1 MVIRP
6 SLSLLQ
12 TIHLGPSESVMV
24 IYGATG
30 KYADGVNTVVT
41 SLTIVT
47 NVTTYGPYGRP
58 SVGNKFHVVPPSNHS
73 IVGFYGRVGEVLDQ
87 IGAYVSPN

>member
-1 MVIRP
+1 MQPI
-6 SLSLLQ
+6 Q
-12 TIHLGPSESVMV
+12 FGPSESLKE

-47 NVTTYGPYGRP
+47 NVTTYGPYGKQ
-58 SVGNKFHVVPPSNHS
+58 SAGNTPFHVVPPSNHS